1 MCGRVYRHIGIV
13 QKAGCENNQQE
24 PNNRGRS
31 MENRSEAFFVTGE
44 PDTIWIVSVSQCA
57 SYFSFPKGKHEV

>member
-1 MCGRVYRHIGIV
+1 MVEFIATLASNKKLVVIS
-13 QKAGCENNQQE
+13 NQQE

-31 MENRSEAFFVTGE
+31 MKNRSKTILITGE
-44 PDTIWIVSVSQCA
+44 PDTIGIVSVSQCA